1 MRKRGKGRGVPH
13 CPPSLLGLSCLQGCW
28 PQLCFGPCF
37 ELAAVGNA
45 GGLAECLRMRCFHA
59 GVSIYLCRGVFGG
72 SHSVMSSFQHSSK
85 LTMSHFAPPARG
97 PGGRGDSPPGWGGCS
112 GDAAQPLCR
121 VGNTVIFMPP
131 PHPPVSRLRVAVS
144 CWDISF
150 VTLAVGNKRGV
161 SVGALWGCKPGGKR
175 RQKSPWVLGV
185 CLEGGSRAL
194 GARGCRMLIPS
205 WWFPSCQAG
214 TGLICGETEAQSC
227 SPSQVPLSRG
237 VVGMLTRTQYI
248 PSHSVGMSCQ
258 DTTAALT

>member
-1 MRKRGKGRGVPH
+1 MFP
-13 CPPSLLGLSCLQGCW
+13 CWCLNISM
-28 PQLCFGPCF
+28 P
-37 ELAAVGNA
+37 
-45 GGLAECLRMRCFHA
+45 GGFW
-59 GVSIYLCRGVFGG
+59 GVSQCDVQLPALLQAHHVPLCTTCPGTGGQRGQPTRV
-72 SHSVMSSFQHSSK
+72 
-85 LTMSHFAPPARG
+85 
-97 PGGRGDSPPGWGGCS
+97 GGCS

-121 VGNTVIFMPP
+121 VGNTVIFMPS

-161 SVGALWGCKPGGKR
+161 SVGASWGCKPGGKR

-194 GARGCRMLIPS
+194 AARGCRMLIPS

-227 SPSQVPLSRG
+227 SPPQVPLLRG
-237 VVGMLTRTQYI
+237 VVGMLTHTQYI